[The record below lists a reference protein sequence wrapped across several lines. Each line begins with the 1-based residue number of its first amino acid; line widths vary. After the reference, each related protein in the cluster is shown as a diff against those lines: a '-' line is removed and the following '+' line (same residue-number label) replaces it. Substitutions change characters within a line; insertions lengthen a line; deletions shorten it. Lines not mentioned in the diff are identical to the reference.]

1 MFWTIAFNQ
10 AVHNTLF
17 NTDQP
22 TTNIISSENLYLM
35 LVSLGCL
42 RVLIEGV
49 KIRAAI
55 FKKSTYSRGK
65 FAVINPPAE
74 KFFQKGRSCF
84 VPNFINHCRHWIP
97 PDKKRK
103 KEKKKQ
109 RKKYFST
116 EMRHN
121 PLLHF
126 LKRERKKDRNLGTW
140 LSIPWPPFVLCIENV
155 SPKKIIMCI
164 FILWSESFVF
174 AHGATCSLT
183 TWQV

>member
-35 LVSLGCL
+35 LVSLGYV

-49 KIRAAI
+49 KIRDAI
-55 FKKSTYSRGK
+55 FKNSTYYRGK

-103 KEKKKQ
+103 KEKKNKEKNIFQ
-109 RKKYFST
+109 RKWGII
-116 EMRHN
+116 
-121 PLLHF
+121 HF
-126 LKRERKKDRNLGTW
+126 FTFLSENGKRIGTW
-140 LSIPWPPFVLCIENV
+140 ERGCQFRGLLLFCV
-155 SPKKIIMCI
+155 SRMSRQKR
-164 FILWSESFVF
+164 
-174 AHGATCSLT
+174 
-183 TWQV
+183 